1 MRNKLFTPH
10 NPIVKTDQ
18 AGTGKNPE
26 LFAKTPQLLSR
37 KGSAAGMSTDTKSLV
52 NRDPMPNMYG
62 FKKPNTFSPDLFTN
76 EAALRCPLPREA
88 APNTVRI
95 GRVPKAPSS
104 AGLRV
109 PTGFSR
115 SQTYGIASQLPVL
128 SNLPIPIT
136 QNFQ

>member
-1 MRNKLFTPH
+1 MNALLKPS
-10 NPIVKTDQ
+10 NPIVKTSEP
-18 AGTGKNPE
+18 GTGMNPH
-26 LFAKTPQLLSR
+26 LYPKTPQLLSR

-52 NRDPMPNMYG
+52 NRDPVPYIYG
-62 FKKPNTFSPDLFTN
+62 FKKPGDFSSNLMTN
-76 EAALRCPLPREA
+76 EKALRCPLPRDA
-88 APNTVRI
+88 CPGTIKI

-115 SQTYGIASQLPVL
+115 SQTFGIASQLPVL
-128 SNLPIPIT
+128 SRLPIPIT

>member
-1 MRNKLFTPH
+1 MRNSLFTPN
-10 NPIVKTDQ
+10 NPIVKTNE

-26 LFAKTPQLLSR
+26 LFPKTPQLISR
-37 KGSAAGMSTDTKSLV
+37 KGTAAMTTDTKSLV
-52 NRDPMPNMYG
+52 SRDPNPVMYG

-76 EAALRCPLPREA
+76 EKALRCPLPRQA
-88 APNTVRI
+88 TPGTVKI
-95 GRVPKAPSS
+95 ARVPKCNSS

-128 SNLPIPIT
+128 SQMPIPIT

>member
-1 MRNKLFTPH
+1 MRNSLFPN
-10 NPIVKTDQ
+10 NPIVKTNEP
-18 AGTGKNPE
+18 GTGKNPE
-26 LFAKTPQLLSR
+26 LFAKTPQLISR
-37 KGSAAGMSTDTKSLV
+37 KGTAAGMSTDTKSLV

-62 FKKPNTFSPDLFTN
+62 FKKPNTFSADLMSN
-76 EAALRCPLPREA
+76 EAALRSPLPRQA
-88 APNTVRI
+88 TPGTVTI
-95 GRVPKAPSS
+95 GRVPKCNSS

-128 SNLPIPIT
+128 SQIPIPIT